1 MLKLPDLQKRLDT
14 AFSFQRATLLREAI
28 NAAGRLGVSLYLVG
42 GAVRDL
48 LIGVSITDLDLV
60 VEGDAQSMASALATT
75 LKGEVLSHS
84 QFGTVKI
91 HVLGQHIDI
100 VTARRETYRRPG
112 ALPTVR
118 PGTITEDLER
128 RDFTINAIALPL
140 TPGPLHLLDPRDGQ
154 GDIARGLVRVLH
166 SASFQDDATRILRAV
181 RYEKRLGFSL
191 EKDTEKLLRRNLSMM
206 DTISGDRLRRELHLI
221 FREDSAAQVLARTAE
236 LGALSAIYP
245 HLPDVTAIEQRLSLQ
260 SLPESPVNP
269 LHYVALLASSMEHD
283 QRQGFIQRL
292 NMPVT
297 WTRVVQDVAL
307 AGEAARS
314 LTTEIA
320 PITTYRLLRPLSLE
334 AVQTVAVLSAD
345 ETARENFRKYIQE
358 WRTVR
363 PLLNGR
369 DLMRLGVLPGPQVG
383 VMLEALRDARLKGRI
398 RTRREEK
405 AFVRD
410 WPYPTP

>member
-128 RDFTINAIALPL
+128 RDFTINAIALHL
-140 TPGPLHLLDPRDGQ
+140 APGPLHLLDPRDGQ
-154 GDIARGLVRVLH
+154 GDIA
-166 SASFQDDATRILRAV
+166 Q
-181 RYEKRLGFSL
+181 
-191 EKDTEKLLRRNLSMM
+191 
-206 DTISGDRLRRELHLI
+206 
-221 FREDSAAQVLARTAE
+221 
-236 LGALSAIYP
+236 
-245 HLPDVTAIEQRLSLQ
+245 
-260 SLPESPVNP
+260 
-269 LHYVALLASSMEHD
+269 
-283 QRQGFIQRL
+283 
-292 NMPVT
+292 
-297 WTRVVQDVAL
+297 
-307 AGEAARS
+307 
-314 LTTEIA
+314 
-320 PITTYRLLRPLSLE
+320 
-334 AVQTVAVLSAD
+334 
-345 ETARENFRKYIQE
+345 
-358 WRTVR
+358 
-363 PLLNGR
+363 
-369 DLMRLGVLPGPQVG
+369 
-383 VMLEALRDARLKGRI
+383 
-398 RTRREEK
+398 
-405 AFVRD
+405 
-410 WPYPTP
+410 